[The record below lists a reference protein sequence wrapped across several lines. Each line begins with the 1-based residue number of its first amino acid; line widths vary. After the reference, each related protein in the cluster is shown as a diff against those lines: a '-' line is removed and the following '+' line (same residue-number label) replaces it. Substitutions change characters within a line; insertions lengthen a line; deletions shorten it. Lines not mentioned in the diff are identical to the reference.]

1 MGIACPSNLLILR
14 LVACK
19 VHNLWKYLGTQAFK
33 EHQVSLR
40 SSVVLMN
47 PASPLDH
54 LDVGA
59 NATPVLVDWDLDGH
73 LDLVVPWTYK
83 RLK

>member
-1 MGIACPSNLLILR
+1 M
-14 LVACK
+14 
-19 VHNLWKYLGTQAFK
+19 
-33 EHQVSLR
+33 
-40 SSVVLMN
+40 VLMN